1 MDSPITYRPLRP
13 DLYQIVS
20 MSVIVQLIAAALWI
34 FYDYSQLDIA
44 LVFMLFAL
52 VPVLISIV
60 GFFLSWR
67 LKRNNLTY
75 TSPEWNFSPVQ
86 LTIEDA
92 KKLPGQY
99 RRKHSRIVAVPYLWY
114 YYSPIAI
121 IIILFTLPVYASLF
135 DPGLLTLMPMV
146 YYALINLVFFI
157 SVWGGW
163 RSTSTAASG
172 DFRLPLIRETVKLA
186 ETQAKVRGIS
196 HIRVILDKAIN
207 GDYEIYRNPRVVIR
221 VEGLEQNCYIESWT
235 EEFGSVDRV
244 QVRMM
249 QSDGFP
255 EIAWW
260 WQGDDRYF
268 RKYVGKSDESYYVRN
283 PVQSRVSELGVKD
296 VQLVTENAVGILI
309 LQWTTLRGKDES
321 LSQILSS
328 LNVRES

>member
-13 DLYQIVS
+13 DLYQIVLL
-20 MSVIVQLIAAALWI
+20 SVIVQIFATALWI
-34 FYDYSQLDIA
+34 FYNYSQLDII
-44 LVFMLFAL
+44 LVFMIFAL
-52 VPVLISIV
+52 LPVLLSVV

-67 LKRNNLTY
+67 LKKNNLTY
-75 TSPEWNFSPVQ
+75 TPPEWNFSPIQ
-86 LTIEDA
+86 LKIEDA

-99 RRKHSRIVAVPYLWY
+99 RKKYSRIVAVPYLWY
-114 YYSPIAI
+114 YYCPIAI
-121 IIILFTLPVYASLF
+121 IILLFTLPVYASLV
-135 DPGLLTLMPMV
+135 DPGLLNLMPV
-146 YYALINLVFFI
+146 ICYALINLIFFI

-163 RSTSTAASG
+163 GSTSTAASD

-186 ETQAKVRGIS
+186 ETQAKARGIS
-196 HIRVILDKAIN
+196 HTRVVLDKAAD

-221 VEGLEQNCYIESWT
+221 VEGLEQGCYIESWT
-235 EEFGSVDRV
+235 EELGSIDRV

-260 WQGDDRYF
+260 WQGEDRYF
-268 RKYVGKSDESYYVRN
+268 RKYVGESDESYYVRN

-296 VQLVTENAVGILI
+296 VKLVTENAVGILI

-321 LSQILSS
+321 LSQILAA
-328 LNVRES
+328 LNVSES

>member
-13 DLYQIVS
+13 DLYQIVLL
-20 MSVIVQLIAAALWI
+20 SVIVQVIGAALWV
-34 FYDYSQLDIA
+34 FYDYSQLDIV
-44 LVFMLFAL
+44 LVFMFFAL
-52 VPVLISIV
+52 VPVLLSIV

-67 LKRNNLTY
+67 LKRSNLTY
-75 TSPEWNFSPVQ
+75 TQPEWNFSPIQ
-86 LTIEDA
+86 LKIEDA

-99 RRKHSRIVAVPYLWY
+99 RKKYSRIVAVPYLWY
-114 YYSPIAI
+114 YYCPIVT
-121 IIILFTLPVYASLF
+121 IIILFTLPIYASLS
-135 DPGLLTLMPMV
+135 DPSLLTLMPLIC
-146 YYALINLVFFI
+146 YALINLIFFM

-163 RSTSTAASG
+163 RSTSTAASD

-186 ETQAKVRGIS
+186 ETQARVRGIS
-196 HIRVILDKAIN
+196 HIRVVLDKATN

-221 VEGLEQNCYIESWT
+221 VEGLEQECYIESWT
-235 EEFGSVDRV
+235 EEFGSIDRV

-255 EIAWW
+255 ETVWW
-260 WQGDDRYF
+260 WQGEDRYF
-268 RKYVGKSDESYYVRN
+268 RKYVGESDESYYVRN

-321 LSQILSS
+321 LSQILAS
-328 LNVRES
+328 LSIHES